1 MAVFRVTSRTENR
14 QAAKA
19 SVRYIEN
26 AHRREEDKN
35 APPRYLFGRD
45 GERQTR
51 YQAYRMIDKAPWGT
65 TIFRI
70 ALSPDKMLE
79 DINKDLN
86 LQELTETTM
95 MHLQSIFP
103 KHAIPFVAA
112 IHTNT
117 DDRHVHILALL
128 PATRIP
134 KTEPVRLIEIAT
146 NEAQRQR
153 AELDKSIARTS
164 PQPDISQNRLT
175 SKAAL
180 EKTVMRQ
187 APSLVFRRSQ
197 QSQPKVDRVMS
208 LKPWR
213 QTPQGLPAMSR
224 KTRTLTY
231 ETAAMYADPK
241 ARTCPNCGPNHEMER
256 FGRRYEC
263 PSCGLRLRGSG
274 LSLEI
279 ISRPGL
285 ELELEGGSAI

>member
-1 MAVFRVTSRTENR
+1 MAVFKVTSRTGNR

-45 GERQTR
+45 GERLTR
-51 YQAYRMIDKAPWGT
+51 YQAYRMMDKAPWGT

-70 ALSPDKMLE
+70 ALSPDRKLE

-128 PATRIP
+128 PVKRIP
-134 KTEPVRLIEIAT
+134 KAQLIRLIEIAT
-146 NEAQRQR
+146 NEARRQR
-153 AELDKSIARTS
+153 AVLDKSLARTA
-164 PQPDISQNRLT
+164 PRQDIPQNRPT

-180 EKTVMRQ
+180 EKTEMRQ
-187 APSLVFRRSQ
+187 TSWLVVGRGKQ
-197 QSQPKVDRVMS
+197 ALQTVDRVTS
-208 LKPWR
+208 SKSWR
-213 QTPQGLPAMSR
+213 QTPQGIPARDWISSPL
-224 KTRTLTY
+224 KF
-231 ETAAMYADPK
+231 ETAAMYADPT

-256 FGRRYEC
+256 YGRRYEC

-279 ISRPGL
+279 ISRSGL